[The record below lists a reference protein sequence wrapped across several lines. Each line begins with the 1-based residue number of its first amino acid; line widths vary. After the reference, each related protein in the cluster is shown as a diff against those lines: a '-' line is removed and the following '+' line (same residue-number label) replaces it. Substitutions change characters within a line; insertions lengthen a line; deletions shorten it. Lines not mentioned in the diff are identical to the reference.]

1 MGASCSPRGDTS
13 PTWSW
18 SRPHPHIGTRPHVG
32 QTLVISI
39 FGVSLGLTTKVIR
52 VSSHTSSSLT
62 RPHLPPSPQTSVQ
75 PVSPVVPLS
84 GCHCLLCLSTTTTLQ
99 RTQRDI
105 NYGRCQIPRSNLCHQ
120 PLISPPGTALP
131 FIPLALCESLHRIF
145 LARKRRVGRIVVV
158 ALGTVG
164 ARADPYLCHTS
175 AHPFA
180 KASHLPRWTS
190 RRSVRPLILAFPL
203 ILHKHTL

>member
-1 MGASCSPRGDTS
+1 MIKTTSSYWDKTTRWPNLGNIDLWSQSGTYHQSDHGFQPHILVIDTTTS
-13 PTWSW
+13 P
-18 SRPHPHIGTRPHVG
+18 
-32 QTLVISI
+32 
-39 FGVSLGLTTKVIR
+39 SLASDVCSTC
-52 VSSHTSSSLT
+52 
-62 RPHLPPSPQTSVQ
+62 LPCCTSVW
-75 PVSPVVPLS
+75 LS
-84 GCHCLLCLSTTTTLQ
+84 LLLCLSTTTTLQ

-105 NYGRCQIPRSNLCHQ
+105 NYGRCQIPRSNLCHH
-120 PLISPPGTALP
+120 PFISPPRTALP
-131 FIPLALCESLHRIF
+131 FISLALCESSHRMF
-145 LARKRRVGRIVVV
+145 LGRKRIVGRIVVV
-158 ALGTVG
+158 ARCRDG

>member
-1 MGASCSPRGDTS
+1 M
-13 PTWSW
+13 
-18 SRPHPHIGTRPHVG
+18 
-32 QTLVISI
+32 
-39 FGVSLGLTTKVIR
+39 

-62 RPHLPPSPQTSVQ
+62 RPHLPPSPQTSAQ

-105 NYGRCQIPRSNLCHQ
+105 NYGRCQNQMARSNLCHH
-120 PLISPPGTALP
+120 PLISPPRTALP
-131 FIPLALCESLHRIF
+131 FISLALCESLHRIF
-145 LARKRRVGRIVVV
+145 LAKKRIVVV
-158 ALGTVG
+158 ARCRNG